1 MKKAAAL
8 VAILIVAGALFGQA
22 TDKFMSDYEKAEKL
36 ISQSNYQQAYDTYNG
51 LIRDAQSRGFAAEM
65 KYRTAQCAYY
75 LGRFE
80 VAISLLEKVLNE
92 DIPADSRYAY
102 LTPQVKFSLG
112 LCYFQIGEL
121 QRAQRFLDEAQDMGG
136 MGIADY
142 LIRKDYKTAF
152 DHLKDKA
159 YPVDKL
165 FLARSLINSRD
176 PAFFS
181 DIRSILTELSEDVS
195 LAELVDFSRAEMSFF
210 NMDYATSKNVF
221 RDFMTKYPQTAL
233 RPFAEYYLA
242 CTYYHDREYRYA
254 VDLLSKLTDPNR
266 NGQVL
271 AAHAYFMRGES
282 YRELKLAD
290 SARFSFEQARIVA
303 PNSMVDFYT
312 TYRLYEINRKE
323 GNLDIAKAEAQRLGR
338 IALTNRGQGMME
350 NLSSM
355 VLGNIE
361 FDQSNYT
368 QALNYYNAVATNIP
382 NPDAPPEELLI
393 YEGAMTMALLSLNRQ
408 NLQASYNDASSK
420 PKGYLSLFKQDSVAI
435 QYGGDWRAYLLYN
448 QADATYYSSY
458 VRGEIRN
465 NKRRE
470 DARLIYQTILE
481 KYPDSYM
488 STLAKVTLAW
498 YNMEARRFD
507 DAIQGFD
514 AIINSTLKTDALVLA
529 AYGQGLAHYYKG
541 DYMNAASWFFDESG
555 YESQLNV
562 TVRREKATDKIRYN
576 EIADSLIDKALF
588 WRGKCLEQLQAYGDA
603 LAVYEHI
610 ADSFPQRPSA
620 GDASQKMIEFY
631 IRAKQ
636 VDKAVAKTEEV
647 KSKMTRNRAIYRDA
661 YGYGL
666 ASLFDYYQGIGD
678 ETTAEVYAKR
688 LTSELGTTEPIE
700 QLYFRQAMRDTTT
713 ADIADL
719 REKIEKI
726 RARNPRSQYL
736 PDPLFLLSYLLVQQK
751 TYDEAKNVLVEL
763 NNWPNSEAT
772 KDKMPE
778 ITFQLATVYYMQN
791 SYQDAITQLEA
802 WTRYYEQGDNA
813 RLDLAPRVYYFLG
826 LAYIGLAEA
835 EQSPQVRAGYYR
847 KAMSNLQVIKDKY
860 KDSEFYTGKGI
871 ATNIDTYI
879 EQCKRKIG

>member
-36 ISQSNYQQAYDTYNG
+36 LSQRNYQQAYETYNG
-51 LIRDAQSRGFAAEM
+51 LIRDAGSRGFAAEM
-65 KYRTAQCAYY
+65 KYRTAQCAYN

-80 VAISLLEKVLNE
+80 VAISLLEKALNE

-102 LTPQVKFSLG
+102 LTPQIKFSLG
-112 LCYFQIGEL
+112 LCYFQIGEV

-142 LIRKDYKTAF
+142 LIRKDYKTAI
-152 DHLKDKA
+152 DHLKDKE

-165 FLARSLINSRD
+165 FHARSLINSRD

-181 DIRSILTELSEDVS
+181 DIRSILTELSDDTNLE
-195 LAELVDFSRAEMSFF
+195 ELVDFSRAEMSFF
-210 NMDYATSKNVF
+210 NMDYATAKNVF

-242 CTYYHDREYRYA
+242 CTYYHDREYRYS

-271 AAHAYFMRGES
+271 AAHAYFMRGEA

-290 SARFSFEQARIVA
+290 SAMFSFEQARIVA

-361 FDQSNYT
+361 FDQANYT
-368 QALNYYNAVATNIP
+368 QALNYYNAVTTNIP
-382 NPDAPPEELLI
+382 NADAPPEELLI
-393 YEGAMTMALLSLNRQ
+393 YEGTMTMALLALNRQ
-408 NLQASYNDASSK
+408 DQQASYSDAMSR
-420 PKGYLSLFKQDSVAI
+420 PKTYLSLFKQDSVAI

-458 VRGEIRN
+458 TRGEIRN
-465 NKRRE
+465 IKRRE
-470 DARLIYQTILE
+470 DARVLYQAILE
-481 KYPDSYM
+481 KYPESYM
-488 STLAKVTLAW
+488 STLAKVSIAW

-507 DAIQGFD
+507 DAIASFD
-514 AIINSTLKTDALVLA
+514 NIIANTLKTDALVLA
-529 AYGQGLAHYYKG
+529 AYGQGLAHFYKG
-541 DYMNAASWFFDESG
+541 DYQNAANWFFDEAA
-555 YESQLNV
+555 YRNDMRIA
-562 TVRREKATDKIRYN
+562 VRREEATSDIHYN
-576 EIADSLIDKALF
+576 EIADSLIDRALF
-588 WRGKCLEQLQAYGDA
+588 WRGRCFEQLDFYGDA
-603 LAVYEHI
+603 LQVYQHI
-610 ADSFPQRPSA
+610 ADSFPQRNTA
-620 GDASQKMIEFY
+620 GEASRKIIEFF

-636 VDKAVAKTEEV
+636 VDKAVAKTEEI
-647 KSKMTRNRAIYRDA
+647 KGKMTRNRPVYKDA

-678 ETTAEVYAKR
+678 EATAEVYAKR

-700 QLYFRQAMRDTTT
+700 VLYYRQAMRDTSV

-726 RARNPRSQYL
+726 RARNPRSAYL
-736 PDPLFLLSYLLVQQK
+736 PDPLFLLSVLLFEQK

-763 NNWPNSEAT
+763 KNWPDDNAT
-772 KDKMPE
+772 KDRMPE
-778 ITFQLATVYYMQN
+778 ITVQLARVYISSE

-813 RLDLAPRVYYFLG
+813 RLDLAPSVYYYLG
-826 LAYIGLAEA
+826 LSYMRLAES
-835 EQSPQVRAGYYR
+835 EQSPQVRAGNYR
-847 KAMSNLQVIKDKY
+847 KAISNLQTIKDRY
-860 KDSEFYTGKGI
+860 KDSDFYKRTGVS
-871 ATNIDTYI
+871 ADVDRLI